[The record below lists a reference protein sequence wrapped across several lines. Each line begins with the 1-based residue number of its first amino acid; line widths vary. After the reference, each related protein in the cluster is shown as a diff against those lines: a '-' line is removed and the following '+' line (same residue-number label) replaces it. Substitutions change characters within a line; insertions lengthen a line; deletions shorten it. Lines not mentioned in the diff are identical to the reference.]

1 MKFDFN
7 NLMQGL
13 AGNMSE
19 QNVDDIQNE
28 YKNYLLEDEVV
39 ESGYKLIRDSIIFT
53 NIRILFIDKQGATGK
68 KVSFKSIFLSQIV
81 NVEMET
87 AGFGLDD
94 SEVTITYL
102 ENIYLK
108 PREEKLKKQK
118 FEFPKNTEITDLYKY
133 LFQLAYTNRESINQ
147 NI

>member
-19 QNVDDIQNE
+19 QTAEELNDQYGEYLIENE
-28 YKNYLLEDEVV
+28 VIET
-39 ESGYKLIRDSIIFT
+39 GYTLIRDSIVFT

-68 KVSFKSIFLSQIV
+68 KVSFKSIFLSQVV

-87 AGFGLDD
+87 AGFGADD

-108 PREEKLKKQK
+108 PRDEKLKTQT
-118 FEFPKNTEITDLYKY
+118 FEFPKDTDITKLYKY
-133 LFQLAYTNRESINQ
+133 LFELSYNNRNVINS
-147 NI
+147 